1 MAVTIEQLKDAFK
14 IGYDAFEESRTEA
27 EDIWDLY
34 HNRHYTTDQ
43 LAILANRGQ
52 PAETFN
58 VIKLFARMLLG
69 YYSGTVNTVVASA
82 KLEKDIA
89 TASLLNDT
97 INYVLDNNSFDSEGD
112 KLKLAGMVSGLMC
125 VHVDVVPSGKKDSFG
140 RPEHTIKLEPVP
152 DNEIIMDPM
161 SRKDD
166 YSDARY
172 IHRFRWLSEEQ
183 CIRLFGKSK
192 VEELQAYHNHIEV
205 PNAEYE
211 YTYNALAV
219 GRFKQYDNY
228 LIVHTCIE
236 EANGK
241 RWSIMWSE
249 NTILS
254 KKEITSK
261 LVKFPYRVFKVHT
274 SDRAEY
280 YGIFREVAES
290 QKAINQAIIKIQ
302 LMVNS
307 QKAFVQQDAVENMS
321 AFTNAFNR
329 VTAVIPV
336 LNINGVRVENMSA
349 EVVDQYRI
357 IDRALDRIQRLLS
370 INDSFLGMAAASDS
384 GRKVKLQQNATIT
397 ALRYLTG
404 RIEAFYRLIG
414 WDIANLAKQYFTA
427 NQIMRV
433 SDPMMGQ
440 RWIEINK
447 PMQVWT
453 GKFDQQGQPIYETP
467 MEEVLN
473 PDDGKPMIDEA
484 GNYVIAP
491 IPEPETEFAF
501 TDVDIEIV
509 STAYNDEDE
518 KNQLMLETLLN
529 GPIGHLLASV
539 NPAGYFQAA
548 AMSAKIV
555 KTKYAPDV
563 AAILEQTAK
572 MLGGNQQMQQQAM
585 SVASGGYGAAV
596 QQNGANGGP
605 MSSQLKL
612 PQNTNE
618 DSV

>member
-1 MAVTIEQLKDAFK
+1 MAVSIETLKDTFK
-14 IGYDAFEESRTEA
+14 IGYEAFEESRLEA
-27 EDIWDLY
+27 ENIWDLY
-34 HNRHYTTDQ
+34 HNRHYTIDQ

-58 VIKLFARMLLG
+58 VVKLFARMLLG
-69 YYSGTVNTVVASA
+69 YYAGTVNTVVANA
-82 KLEKDIA
+82 KQQNDIA

-97 INYVLDNNSFDSEGD
+97 INYVLNNNSFNSEGD
-112 KLKLAGMVSGLMC
+112 KLKLDGMISGLMC
-125 VHVDVVPSGKKDSFG
+125 VHVAAVPTGKRDEFG
-140 RPEHTIKLEPVP
+140 RPEHTIRLEPVP
-152 DNEIIMDPM
+152 DNEIILDPM

-183 CIRLFGKSK
+183 CIRLFGKRK
-192 VEELQAYHNHIEV
+192 VDELQAYHNHVEV
-205 PNAEYE
+205 SSAEYE

-236 EANGK
+236 EANGE
-241 RWSIMWSE
+241 RWSIMWSGD
-249 NTILS
+249 TILS
-254 KKEITSK
+254 KKKITSR

-290 QKAINQAIIKIQ
+290 QKAINQAVIKIQ

-307 QKAFVQQDAVENMS
+307 QKAFVQQDSVENL
-321 AFTNAFNR
+321 ADFTNAFNR

-336 LNINGVRVENMSA
+336 LNINGIRIENMSA
-349 EVVDQYRI
+349 EVADQYQI

-427 NQIMRV
+427 HQVMRL
-433 SDPMMGQ
+433 SDPMNGQ

-453 GKFDQQGQPIYETP
+453 GQMDQQGQPIFETP
-467 MEEVLN
+467 MEEVLD
-473 PDDGKPMIDEA
+473 PDSGEPMIDEA

-491 IPEPETEFAF
+491 IPEAETEFAF

-529 GPIGHLLASV
+529 GPIGSLLASV

-563 AAILEQTAK
+563 AAILEQTAQ
-572 MLGGNQQMQQQAM
+572 MLGGNPQMMQQAM
-585 SVASGGYGAAV
+585 AVASGGYGPAT
-596 QQNGANGGP
+596 QQQGVNGAP
-605 MSSQLKL
+605 MSSELKL

-618 DSV
+618 GAM

>member
-1 MAVTIEQLKDAFK
+1 MAITIEQLQDTFK
-14 IGYDAFEESRTEA
+14 IGYEAFEESRKEA

-34 HNRHYTTDQ
+34 HNRHYTIDQ
-43 LAILANRGQ
+43 LATLANRGQ

-58 VIKLFARMLLG
+58 VVKLFARMLLG
-69 YYSGTVNTVVASA
+69 YYAGTVNTVVASP
-82 KLEKDIA
+82 KQQDDIA
-89 TASLLNDT
+89 RASLLNDT
-97 INYVLDNNSFDSEGD
+97 INYVLADNSFNSEGD
-112 KLKLAGMVSGLMC
+112 KLKLQGMISGLMAAH
-125 VHVDVVPSGKKDSFG
+125 VHAFPTGKRDEFG
-140 RPEHTIKLEPVP
+140 RPEHRIVIEPVP
-152 DNEIIMDPM
+152 DSELILDPM

-166 YSDARY
+166 YSDGRW
-172 IHRFRWLSEEQ
+172 IHRFRWIAREQ
-183 CIRLFGKSK
+183 CIRLFGKAK
-192 VEELQAYHNHIEV
+192 VDTLDAYQNHV
-205 PNAEYE
+205 NVDGAEYE

-236 EANGK
+236 DEKGD
-241 RWSIMWSE
+241 RWSIMWSAD
-249 NTILS
+249 TILS
-254 KKEITSK
+254 KKKITSR
-261 LVKFPYRVFKVHT
+261 LVKFPYRTFKVHT
-274 SDRAEY
+274 SDKAEY

-307 QKAFVQQDAVENMS
+307 QKAFVQQDSVENI
-321 AFTNAFNR
+321 ADFTTAFNR

-336 LNINGVRVENMSA
+336 LNISGIRIENMTS
-349 EVVDQYRI
+349 EVADQYHI

-414 WDIANLAKQYFTA
+414 WDIANLAKQYYTA
-427 NQIMRV
+427 HQIMRL
-433 SDPMMGQ
+433 SDPMNGQ

-447 PMQVWT
+447 PMQIWN
-453 GKFDQQGQPIYETP
+453 GQMDQNGQPIMETP
-467 MEEVLN
+467 MEEVLD
-473 PDDGKPMIDEA
+473 PDNGQPLIDDA

-491 IPEPETEFAF
+491 IPEPDTEFAF
-501 TDVDIEIV
+501 TNVDIEIQ

-529 GPIGHLLASV
+529 GPIGSLLASV

-548 AMSAKIV
+548 ALSAKIV
-555 KTKYAPDV
+555 KTKFAPDV
-563 AAILEQTAK
+563 AAILEQTAQ
-572 MLGGNQQMQQQAM
+572 MLGANQAMQQQAM
-585 SVASGGYGAAV
+585 MVASGGYGPATA
-596 QQNGANGGP
+596 QSGANGAP
-605 MSSQLKL
+605 MSQELKL

-618 DSV
+618 GV

>member
-1 MAVTIEQLKDAFK
+1 MAVSIEQLKDTFK
-14 IGYDAFEESRTEA
+14 IGYEAFEDSRLEA
-27 EDIWDLY
+27 ENIWDLY
-34 HNRHYTTDQ
+34 HNRHYTIDQ
-43 LAILANRGQ
+43 LATLANRGQ

-58 VIKLFARMLLG
+58 VVKLFARMLLG
-69 YYSGTVNTVVASA
+69 YYAGTINTVVANA
-82 KLEKDIA
+82 KQQDDTV

-97 INYVLDNNSFDSEGD
+97 INYVLAANEFNSEGD
-112 KLKLAGMVSGLMC
+112 KLKLAGMISGLMC
-125 VHVDVVPSGKKDSFG
+125 LHITAVPTGKKDEFG
-140 RPEHTIKLEPVP
+140 RPEHTIRLEPVP
-152 DNEIIMDPM
+152 DNEIILDPM

-183 CIRLFGKSK
+183 CVRLFGKRK
-192 VEELQAYHNHIEV
+192 VDELQAYHNHVEV
-205 PNAEYE
+205 SSAEYE

-236 EANGK
+236 EANGE
-241 RWSIMWSE
+241 RWSIMWSGD
-249 NTILS
+249 TILS
-254 KKEITSK
+254 KKKITSR
-261 LVKFPYRVFKVHT
+261 LVKFPYRIFKVHT

-307 QKAFVQQDAVENMS
+307 QKAFVQQDAVENM
-321 AFTNAFNR
+321 ADFTNSFNR

-336 LNINGVRVENMSA
+336 LNISGIRVENMSA
-349 EVVDQYRI
+349 EVADQYQI

-427 NQIMRV
+427 HQIMRL
-433 SDPMMGQ
+433 SDPMNGQ

-453 GKFDQQGQPIYETP
+453 GQMDQQGQPIFETP
-467 MEEVLN
+467 MEEVLD
-473 PDDGKPMIDEA
+473 PDTGEPMIDEA

-529 GPIGHLLASV
+529 GPIGNLLASV

-563 AAILEQTAK
+563 AAILEQTAQ
-572 MLGGNQQMQQQAM
+572 MLGGNPQMMQQAM
-585 SVASGGYGAAV
+585 TVASGGYGPAM
-596 QQNGANGGP
+596 QQTGVNGAP
-605 MSSQLKL
+605 MSQQLKL

-618 DSV
+618 GAL